1 MILSSRLASEA
12 LCRPPPAV
20 ATCAQA
26 GDCAVVDVP
35 VLPKTLALV
44 GLMGAG
50 KSAIGRRLAA
60 RFNVAFI
67 DADQVIEE
75 AAGCSIPEIFDR
87 WGESFFRD
95 RERQVIARLLRDPAH
110 VMATGGGAFMADET
124 RALILDQCLSLWL
137 RADLDLLV
145 SRTARRNNRPL
156 LAKGKPRDILKQL
169 MDERYPMY
177 ERADIVVGSRDVPPD
192 ETADMA
198 VAAIRR
204 FLEER
209 V

>member
-1 MILSSRLASEA
+1 M
-12 LCRPPPAV
+12 PATFV
-20 ATCAQA
+20 RVGACAA
-26 GDCAVVDVP
+26 VDVP

-60 RFNVAFI
+60 RFNVPFV

-75 AAGCSIPEIFDR
+75 AAGCSIPEIFER
-87 WGESFFRD
+87 WGEAFFRD

-110 VMATGGGAFMADET
+110 VMATGGGAFIAEET
-124 RALILDQCLSLWL
+124 RTLILDQCLSLWL
-137 RADLDLLV
+137 RADLELLV

-169 MDERYPMY
+169 MDERYPIY
-177 ERADIVVGSRDVPPD
+177 ESADIVVDSRDVPPD
-192 ETADMA
+192 ETADIA
-198 VAAIRR
+198 IDAIRR
-204 FLEER
+204 FLSER

>member
-1 MILSSRLASEA
+1 MDA
-12 LCRPPPAV
+12 
-20 ATCAQA
+20 
-26 GDCAVVDVP
+26 P

-110 VMATGGGAFMADET
+110 VLATGGGAFIADET

-156 LAKGKPRDILKQL
+156 LANGKPRDILKQL

-177 ERADIVVGSRDVPPD
+177 ERADIVVDSRDVPPD
-192 ETADMA
+192 ETADIA
-198 VAAIRR
+198 VEAIRR
-204 FLEER
+204 FLTEQ
-209 V
+209 VGPAAT